1 MKKARFA
8 DALASLFALSVI
20 SGVAC
25 ATDLNDC
32 KEQTAAS
39 VSACQRLAT
48 AEDPDGMFG
57 LGMLYLEGIGV
68 RQDYTKSFQLMRK
81 AAFLGNEH
89 AQLQVGQAYANGQGT
104 EINYEEAY
112 AWLLVAKENGND
124 VAQQGIDFLSANN
137 AVKQSRLN
145 AVTQRAND
153 LYASTKEK
161 KGFKFDSKQGSM
173 PVSGITEFCDM
184 VMPPVD
190 AVIQLRKYGKPRS
203 EAQLLVV
210 GMTDPKAIKMVNG
223 AIEWV
228 WSTRIEPDQKHET
241 FKAKC
246 LKRDPEVGF
255 LFQQ

>member
-1 MKKARFA
+1 MPKARFA
-8 DALASLFALSVI
+8 GALTSLFALSVI
-20 SGVAC
+20 SPTAV
-25 ATDLNDC
+25 ATDLDEC

-39 VSACQRLAT
+39 VAACQRLAEK
-48 AEDPDGMFG
+48 EDPDGLFG

-68 RQDYTKSFQLMRK
+68 RQDYAKSLQLMRK
-81 AAFLGNEH
+81 AAFLGNQY

-112 AWLLVAKENGND
+112 AWFLVAKENGND

-153 LYASTKEK
+153 IYASIREK
-161 KGFKFDSKQGSM
+161 KGFKFDPKQGSM
-173 PVSGITEFCDM
+173 PVSGVTEFCDM

-203 EAQLLVV
+203 DAQQLVV
-210 GMTDPKAIKMVNG
+210 GMTDPQAIKMVNG
-223 AIEWV
+223 AIDWV
-228 WSTRIEPDQKHET
+228 WSTRIEPEQMHDT

-246 LKRDPEVGF
+246 LKQDPEVGF